1 MNWYIENDRIFVKT
15 SKDDDFKEYCNK
27 FFVSKTICNI
37 ITKRRFAEIT
47 LLADEEEVKIIL
59 PMGVAKSDVAV
70 SHLVNYGLDIEDSE
84 KSRYI
89 VKSILSETEKVAPI
103 EYFHSVQGFAKVG
116 KYDVFAGPQMLGHP
130 TKESTFLRLE
140 KNSDGTYVIKTPFE
154 QSGSFEEWRA
164 GIMKFIKGN
173 IPLQLAAIVGVS
185 SIVSAYLQRI
195 GLIDCT
201 IIITYVGRSS
211 TGKTSS
217 AMASASEWGSVEI
230 GKGVIQNFRLTE
242 NNLIGTMADN
252 NGVLACFDEAT
263 ATRMDFD
270 SICYDLSSS
279 SSKGRCDS
287 AGTPISRKTWS
298 GTVLFT
304 SEIPVLSKTS
314 GTKGLVARVSEIH
327 TMFTE
332 SAEQAED
339 IKEFLY
345 EQHGTA
351 WEPFAQAFLEKS
363 KDEIRSA
370 YKDILKKILEKIEP
384 KSGVERRVCK
394 SYAVLVLTAQIAS
407 EAWNVDFDIDGI
419 TDFLVGVFNTNI
431 GLCDRGSLIHERLI
445 DEILRNLSHFC
456 RPAKDQKYGQ
466 EFGLGN
472 LWGTIE
478 DEIVSGNTERVFWI
492 TKTGMQNLTKQFQ
505 NTSVEEI
512 IDDLKD
518 VGAVIK
524 KDGRAYMKHTFCG
537 FSSKGYCVLEE
548 LPKSEEELAKEK
560 AAKKQV
566 KEEQKKRSI
575 VAIKKR
581 AKKEGLPPPSEEDIQ
596 RRIKLFYSDDDEEEV
611 G

>member
-1 MNWYIENDRIFVKT
+1 MQWYVENDRTYIKT
-15 SKDDDFKEYCNK
+15 SKNENFKEYCSE
-27 FFVSKTICNI
+27 FFVSKTLCNI
-37 ITKRRFAEIT
+37 VTQKRFAEIT
-47 LLADEEEVKIIL
+47 LLADGEEVKIIL
-59 PMGVAKSDVAV
+59 PMAIAKSDSAV
-70 SHLVNYGLDIEDSE
+70 SHLVNYGLDVEDSE
-84 KSRYI
+84 KARYV
-89 VKSILSETEKVAPI
+89 VKTILSETEKTAPI
-103 EYFHSVQGFAKVG
+103 EYFHNVQGFAKIG
-116 KYDVFAGPQMLGHP
+116 KYNVFAGPTMLGHP
-130 TKESTFLRLE
+130 EKESSFLRLE
-140 KNSDGTYVIKTPFE
+140 KNSDGTYSLKTPFE
-154 QSGSFEEWRA
+154 QSGSLGEWRE
-164 GIMKFIKGN
+164 GIKKFIKGN
-173 IPLQLAAIVGVS
+173 IPLQLAVIVGVS
-185 SIVSAYLQRI
+185 SVVSAYLQRI
-195 GLIDCT
+195 GLVDCT
-201 IIITYVGRSS
+201 IIVTFIGRSS

-217 AMASASEWGSVEI
+217 AMVSASEWGPVEI

-263 ATRMDFD
+263 ATRMQFD
-270 SICYDLSSS
+270 EICYDLSSS
-279 SSKGRCDS
+279 VSKGRCDS
-287 AGTPISRKTWS
+287 AGTPISRKSWS

-314 GTKGLVARVSEIH
+314 GTKGLLARVSEIH

-345 EQHGTA
+345 EHHGTA

-363 KDEIRSA
+363 RDEIRGA
-370 YKDILKKILEKIEP
+370 YKEILKRVLEKVEP

-394 SYAVLVLTAQIAS
+394 SYAVLILTAQIAS
-407 EAWNVDFDIDGI
+407 EAWDIKFDIDGI
-419 TDFLVGVFNTNI
+419 ADFLVGVFHANI

-456 RPAKDQKYGQ
+456 RPAKDQRYGQ

-472 LWGTIE
+472 MWGTIE

-492 TKTGMQNLTKQFQ
+492 TKSGMQNLTKEFQ

-537 FSSKGYCVLEE
+537 FSSKGFCIMEE

-560 AAKKQV
+560 TAQKQF
-566 KEEQKKRSI
+566 
-575 VAIKKR
+575 
-581 AKKEGLPPPSEEDIQ
+581 KKERKHHNVVLIKARSSKEDLI
-596 RRIKLFYSDDDEEEV
+596 FPDEEENERELDPFSFENE
-611 G
+611 GDG

>member
-1 MNWYIENDRIFVKT
+1 MQWYIENNRIYVKT
-15 SKDDDFKEYCNK
+15 SKNENFKEYCSE
-27 FFVSKTICNI
+27 FFVSKTLCNI
-37 ITKRRFAEIT
+37 VTQKRFAEIT
-47 LLADEEEVKIIL
+47 LLADGEEVKIIL
-59 PMGVAKSDVAV
+59 PMAIAKSDSAV
-70 SHLVNYGLDIEDSE
+70 SHLINYGLDVKDSE
-84 KSRYI
+84 KARYV
-89 VKSILSETEKVAPI
+89 VKTILSETEKTAPI
-103 EYFHSVQGFAKVG
+103 EYFHNVQGFAKIG
-116 KYDVFAGPQMLGHP
+116 KYNVFAGPTMLGHP
-130 TKESTFLRLE
+130 EKESSFLRLE
-140 KNSDGTYVIKTPFE
+140 KNSDGTYSLKTPFE
-154 QSGSFEEWRA
+154 QSGTFIEWRN
-164 GIMKFIKGN
+164 GIAKFIKGS
-173 IPLQLAAIVGVS
+173 IPLQLAVVVGVCS
-185 SIVSAYLQRI
+185 MVSAYLQRI

-211 TGKTSS
+211 TGKTTS
-217 AMASASEWGSVEI
+217 AMFSASEWGSVEI

-263 ATRMDFD
+263 ATRMQFD
-270 SICYDLSSS
+270 EICYDLSSS
-279 SSKGRCDS
+279 VSKGRCDS
-287 AGTPISRKTWS
+287 AGTPISRKSWS

-339 IKEFLY
+339 IKEFIY
-345 EQHGTA
+345 EHHGTA

-363 KDEIRSA
+363 RDEIRSA
-370 YKDILKKILEKIEP
+370 YKEILKKVLEKIEP

-394 SYAVLVLTAQIAS
+394 SYAVLILTAHIAS
-407 EAWNVDFDIDGI
+407 EAWDIKFDIDGI
-419 TDFLVGVFNTNI
+419 ADFLVGVFHANI

-456 RPAKDQKYGQ
+456 RPAKDQRYGQ

-472 LWGTIE
+472 MWGTIE

-492 TKTGMQNLTKQFQ
+492 TKAGMQNLTKEFQ

-537 FSSKGYCVLEE
+537 FSSKGYGILEE

-560 AAKKQV
+560 TA
-566 KEEQKKRSI
+566 QKL
-575 VAIKKR
+575 IKKER
-581 AKKEGLPPPSEEDIQ
+581 KHHNVVLIKARSSKEDLIFP
-596 RRIKLFYSDDDEEEV
+596 DEEENERESDPFSFENE
-611 G
+611 GDG